1 MYTSTNYRTVLMY
14 FFVLIRESN
23 KSSCRKRQPE
33 SVYVEPSV
41 YPSEI
46 DVPDQQEPDNDVEL
60 TTNRANTL
68 SHLFTGNRLPTPP
81 VSYIDSQLYYEIAT

>member
-1 MYTSTNYRTVLMY
+1 M
-14 FFVLIRESN
+14 
-23 KSSCRKRQPE
+23 
-33 SVYVEPSV
+33 YVEPSV

-60 TTNRANTL
+60 TTNRAYTL

-81 VSYIDSQLYYEIAT
+81 VSYIDSQL

>member
-1 MYTSTNYRTVLMY
+1 M
-14 FFVLIRESN
+14 
-23 KSSCRKRQPE
+23 
-33 SVYVEPSV
+33 YVEPSI

-60 TTNRANTL
+60 TTNRAYTL